1 MKGMSIVFTI
11 VLLVMAEQLAAWL
24 KRAHALPVQQ
34 KQAEPELSAVK
45 AARPTL
51 PPGTTLTL

>member
-1 MKGMSIVFTI
+1 MKGLSIVLTI

-24 KRAHALPVQQ
+24 KRAHALPAQQ
-34 KQAEPELSAVK
+34 KQAQPELSAVK
-45 AARPTL
+45 VRPNL